1 MDNCVYC
8 KNNIYYKEKNMRYYE
23 LRLPDGNYIMTN
35 ENFIRNFMIR
45 LGVMDMDIPWMLNQ
59 PLFTVG
65 DYTVKS
71 VGWDTV

>member
-8 KNNIYYKEKNMRYYE
+8 KNKIYYKEAEMRYYE
-23 LRLPDGNYIMTN
+23 LRLPDGNYVMSN

-45 LGVMDMDIPWMLNQ
+45 LGTPDMEIPWLLNQ

-65 DYTVKS
+65 DYTIKN
-71 VGWDTV
+71 VGWDAA